1 MSATTRRT
9 AYIRPMS
16 TPTKCICSCNRR
28 IISPRG
34 YELKF
39 NTCKRSNS
47 IMSPQA
53 VSLRVMIRSST
64 VGSRRSA
71 VAAALSMSK
80 NAEDLTVVASKCMVF
95 LSVATALI
103 SVITPTAG
111 HTRRPRG
118 TASSHPYDF
127 HLDDTPSFQ
136 PSRPL
141 PSLWLLSPAARRA
154 PRDAETWREEGAKE
168 NFRGQGGSSL
178 VASLYE

>member
-1 MSATTRRT
+1 
-9 AYIRPMS
+9 
-16 TPTKCICSCNRR
+16 
-28 IISPRG
+28 
-34 YELKF
+34 
-39 NTCKRSNS
+39 
-47 IMSPQA
+47 MSPQA

-64 VGSRRSA
+64 VGSRRNA
-71 VAAALSMSK
+71 VAAALSTSK
-80 NAEDLTVVASKCMVF
+80 NAEELTVVA
-95 LSVATALI
+95 TLI

-111 HTRRPRG
+111 HTQRPRG
-118 TASSHPYDF
+118 TASSHPYDL